1 VLIRPKIRRL
11 TVVAAVVALSLG
23 LTSCGDDG
31 GSSAGSGGHDLG
43 KATIVL
49 GGKVI
54 TWAAAY
60 VAVCQGYFKD
70 HGLDV
75 DLTVSPQGTTS
86 AIAGLVSGDALSAMT
101 GAPAAVS
108 PIREG
113 APVQMLF
120 NASLG
125 YGVQVVGS
133 KKMLAE
139 KHITKDS
146 SLEDRVKALKG
157 ETVAI
162 LNPGDSIDQLLRFV
176 LPKYGMSPDKDIR
189 MLALNNYSNMFAAMK
204 IDKIGVLAGS
214 PPNGNQA
221 ESQGIGQIL
230 FSGDEFSE
238 LKNYPYL
245 VGSANTR
252 ELKQNPDRIKAL
264 VAGMGD
270 AMKLLRDDPNAGK
283 PCMRK
288 EFPDLDEKTF
298 DAAYDYT
305 VKSVPDSPL
314 ITPEVFK
321 SLSDFADTSG
331 QPLGVDYDK
340 AVAADIVKDAVG

>member
-1 VLIRPKIRRL
+1 MFRPKIRRL
-11 TVVAAVVALSLG
+11 PVIAAVAALALG

-31 GSSAGSGGHDLG
+31 GSSAGSGDHDLG

-54 TWAAAY
+54 TWAPAY
-60 VAVCQGYFKD
+60 VAVCQGYFSD

-75 DLTVSPQGTTS
+75 NLTVSPQGTTS
-86 AIAGLVSGDALSAMT
+86 AIAGLVSGDALASLT
-101 GAPAAVS
+101 GAPPAVA

-125 YGVQVVGS
+125 YSVQVVAS
-133 KKMLAE
+133 KKTLAA
-139 KHITKDS
+139 KHVTKES

-176 LPKYGMSPDKDIR
+176 LPKYGMNPDKDIR

-204 IDKIGVLAGS
+204 VDKIGALAGS

-221 ESQGIGQIL
+221 ESLGIGQIL

-252 ELKQNPDRIKAL
+252 ELKQNPDRVKAL
-264 VAGMGD
+264 VAGIGD
-270 AMKLLRDDPNAGK
+270 AMKLLRDNPNAGK
-283 PCMRK
+283 SCLRK
-288 EFPDLDEKTF
+288 EFGDLDQKTF

-321 SLSDFADTSG
+321 SLSDFADASG
-331 QPLGVDYDK
+331 KPLGVDYQK
-340 AVAADIVKDAVG
+340 AVAADIVKSAIG